1 MSEELIL
8 KMYHTLAIAPHYE
21 LGHSSVIC
29 THQGDFYSKKT
40 VNQILEKYCLMF
52 GSDLQGRIKATRKQ
66 LKYVKN
72 PPILISE
79 LRRIG
84 GFQVP
89 HPKGFDSSWIFDL
102 QARLQPLSDSYTE
115 IILSNSKSIITS
127 LPINLVEKRKDRAIR
142 MLHEYAPLIP

>member
-1 MSEELIL
+1 MSEEQIL
-8 KMYHTLAIAPHYE
+8 KMYHTLVIAPHYE
-21 LGHSSVIC
+21 LGHSSVIS

-40 VNQILEKYCLMF
+40 VNHILEKFCLMY
-52 GSDLQGRIKATRKQ
+52 GSDLKGRIKATRKQ

-79 LRRIG
+79 LKRIA

-89 HPKGFDSSWIFDL
+89 HPKGLGAIWIFDL
-102 QARLQPLSDSYTE
+102 SVTLKPLSDSHTE
-115 IILSNSKSIITS
+115 IILSNNKSIITS
-127 LPINLVEKRKDRAIR
+127 LPRNLVDKRKKRAIC